1 MNVVFAAS
9 LFDSP
14 WVVAT
19 VIIVGTLINWLAKR
33 REEKKAAQPAGDGS
47 PPAEDPPGEFN
58 LEETLRRF
66 LGEEPL
72 PRPPPLPPAN
82 ANLEAARPQPPE
94 EAIRR
99 FEQLSEQARH
109 PARVVTHPREPRA
122 RRSASPWRNPKHA
135 RQAFVASVIF
145 DPPKCME
152 P

>member
-82 ANLEAARPQPPE
+82 ANLE
-94 EAIRR
+94 
-99 FEQLSEQARH
+99 LSEQARH